1 MLYIVLFKRCSFQ
14 NNFLW
19 CHSVWNLWTSYSE
32 PIRFAVILCIR
43 NRSVLLWSFVFGT
56 ILFCCDPLY
65 SEQFSFAMILC
76 IQNHSVLLWSFVFG
90 TIQFVVILCI
100 WNHSV
105 CCDPLYLEPF
115 SLLWSFVLRT
125 IQFCCDLSCPV
136 FLPISNLLSIPDCLF
151 QRPIV
156 CDAVSLLSQQLLYK
170 AVLLKSFRSAC
181 ISVCWLGAFEIDKFF
196 YYI

>member
-100 WNHSV
+100 QNHSV
-105 CCDPLYLEPF
+105 CCDPLYWEPF
-115 SLLWSFVLRT
+115 SFAV
-125 IQFCCDLSCPV
+125 ICPV
-136 FLPISNLLSIPDCLF
+136 QFFCPYQICCLF
-151 QRPIV
+151 QIV
-156 CDAVSLLSQQLLYK
+156 YSKDPLFVTLYLYYLSSCCTRLFFSRVSEALAFQ
-170 AVLLKSFRSAC
+170 SA
-181 ISVCWLGAFEIDKFF
+181 D
-196 YYI
+196 